1 VTVKLVLENLKH
13 KPVRSALSIFL
24 IAIPVTLIL
33 TLVGLSEGLL
43 QDSARRAKGV
53 GADVWVRPPGSS
65 ILSLSGAPWPEK
77 MVDAL
82 AKQPHVVAAMGM
94 INHPIS
100 NTTYAAGIDM
110 DSFNRMSGGFRYL
123 AGGPFREPG
132 DIILDQPY
140 AIQSH
145 VGVGERIN
153 LLNHSW
159 RVAGIVEPGKLSHIF
174 LPMQVVQ
181 NLSGNTGK
189 ISQVFLKVDQPQYI
203 SSVVSELKAKAPD
216 WNVYPIEEVM
226 SQLTVSNVQ
235 GGALSNFIN
244 VMVSIGVV
252 IGFAVVLLS
261 MYMAVL
267 QRTREIGILKS
278 LGASRWFIL
287 RTILLEAIIMGCCGT
302 LLGILFSF
310 GARWLIMSFYP
321 ASLTEAIVPRWWPI
335 AGVITLVGV
344 TLGAMYPGMS
354 AARQD
359 PIEALAYE

>member
-1 VTVKLVLENLKH
+1 VTAKLVLENLKH
-13 KPVRSALSIFL
+13 KPVRSTLSVFL

-82 AKQPHVVAAMGM
+82 AKEPHVVASMGM

-100 NTTYAAGIDM
+100 STTYVV
-110 DSFNRMSGGFRYL
+110 
-123 AGGPFREPG
+123 G
-132 DIILDQPY
+132 DP
-140 AIQSH
+140 
-145 VGVGERIN
+145 VN
-153 LLNHSW
+153 LLNRNW
-159 RVAGIVEPGKLSHIF
+159 RVCGIVEPGKLSHIF

-181 NLSGNTGK
+181 SLSGNTGK
-189 ISQVFLKVDQPQYI
+189 ISQVFLKVDQPQNI
-203 SSVVSELKAKAPD
+203 AWVVADLKAKAPG

-226 SQLTVSNVQ
+226 SQLTVANVQ

-287 RTILLEAIIMGCCGT
+287 RTILLEAVIMGLCGT
-302 LLGILFSF
+302 ILGILFSF
-310 GARWLIMSFYP
+310 AARWLIMSLYP
-321 ASLTEAIVPRWWPI
+321 ASLTEAIVPYWWPR
-335 AGVITLVGV
+335 AGLVTLVGV
-344 TLGAMYPGMS
+344 TLGAMYPGLS

>member
-1 VTVKLVLENLKH
+1 VTIKLVFENLKH
-13 KPVRSALSIFL
+13 KPVRTALSVFL

-65 ILSLSGAPWPEK
+65 VFTLSGAPWPEQ
-77 MVDAL
+77 MVGAL
-82 AKQPHVVAAMGM
+82 AKEPHVVAAMGM
-94 INHPIS
+94 INHPVS
-100 NTTYAAGIDM
+100 STTHVAGINL
-110 DSFNRMSGGFRYL
+110 DSFNRMSGGFKYL
-123 AGGPFREPG
+123 EGGPFREP
-132 DIILDQPY
+132 DDVILDQPY
-140 AIQSH
+140 AQQNQVR
-145 VGVGERIN
+145 VGDHIN
-153 LLNHSW
+153 LLNHEW
-159 RVAGIVEPGKLSHIF
+159 RVCGIVEPGKLSHIF
-174 LPMQVVQ
+174 LPMKVVQ
-181 NLSGNTGK
+181 QLSGNTGK
-189 ISQVFLKVDQPQYI
+189 ITQVFLKVDKPEDI
-203 SSVVSELKAKAPD
+203 KKVISELKAKAPD
-216 WNVYPIEEVM
+216 WNVYSIQEFM

-235 GGALSNFIN
+235 GGMLNNFIN

-287 RTILLEAIIMGCCGT
+287 QIILVEAIVMGFFGT
-302 LLGILFSF
+302 VLGIVFSY
-310 GARWLIMSFYP
+310 GARWLIITLYP
-321 ASLTEAIVPRWWPI
+321 ASLTEAVVYAWWPR
-335 AGVITLVGV
+335 AGIITLLVV
-344 TLGAMYPGMS
+344 TLGAMYPGLS

>member
-1 VTVKLVLENLKH
+1 MTVKLVLENLKH
-13 KPVRSALSIFL
+13 RPVRSALSIFL

-53 GADVWVRPPGSS
+53 GADVMVRPPSS
-65 ILSLSGAPWPEK
+65 SALTLSGAPWPEQ

-82 AKQPHVVAAMGM
+82 AKEPHVVAAMGM

-100 NTTYAAGIDM
+100 GTTWVAGIDM
-110 DSFNRMSGGFRYL
+110 ESFNRMSGGFKYL
-123 AGGPFREPG
+123 EGGPFRAP
-132 DIILDQPY
+132 DDVILDQPY
-140 AIQSH
+140 AQQNNVH
-145 VGVGERIN
+145 AGGKIN
-153 LLNHSW
+153 MLNRDW
-159 RVAGIVEPGKLSHIF
+159 RVAAVVEPGKLSHIF
-174 LPMQVVQ
+174 LPMKVLQR
-181 NLSGNTGK
+181 LSGNTGK
-189 ISQVFLKVDQPQYI
+189 ISQVFLKVDTPENI
-203 SSVVSELKAKAPD
+203 PVVIKNLEAKQPD
-216 WNVYPIEEVM
+216 WKIYSIEQFM
-226 SQLTVSNVQ
+226 SQLSVSNVQ
-235 GGALSNFIN
+235 GGMLTNFIN

-287 RTILLEAIIMGCCGT
+287 RTILVEAIIMGVFGT
-302 LLGILFSF
+302 VLGILFSF
-310 GARWLIMSFYP
+310 GARWLIMTLYP
-321 ASLTEAIVPRWWPI
+321 ASLTEAIVYSWWPK
-335 AGVITLVGV
+335 AALVTLVGV
-344 TLGAMYPGMS
+344 TLGAMYPGLS